1 MTGPAGFLADLFSLT
16 GRVAVVTGGSSGIGA
31 GMAAALAR
39 AGAQV
44 VLVARDAERLG
55 SAAGGLRACGGQ
67 AAWVSADLADR
78 AGLERAAD
86 EAAAAFGPPDILLNC
101 AGINLRPALASL
113 TAADW
118 DLTMA
123 VNLTAP
129 FLLGQRF
136 GPSMAA
142 RGWGRII
149 NVTSQQ
155 AQRAFGNSG
164 GYGASKGG
172 LAALTR
178 SQSEAWARSGVCCN
192 SVCPGFVATRL
203 NAAVAADPERMAAMA
218 ARTMTGRNGE
228 PADFAGVAVFL
239 ASRASDYVT
248 GQTLYVDGGF
258 SHQIRGITQIP
269 VNEKKGLTFARGL
282 RSILRHDPDKIL
294 VGEIR
299 DNETAQI
306 AINSALT
313 GHLVFTT
320 VHANNVVD
328 VLGRFV
334 NMGVEVYNFVSA
346 LNCILA
352 QRLVRTICEYCAR
365 PVSYDDE
372 TLKASGMDPADWRG
386 FEFREGLGC
395 IECGGT
401 GYRGRTAIHELLDL
415 TDPIRELILAKK
427 PTSEVRKLA
436 QKEGM
441 SFLRESALDRVRRGL
456 TTLKE
461 INKVTFIEASR

>member
-1 MTGPAGFLADLFSLT
+1 MTVAAGFLEDLFSLT

-31 GMAAALAR
+31 GMATALAR

-55 SAAGGLRACGGQ
+55 SAAAGLRAFGGQ
-67 AAWVSADLADR
+67 ASAVSADLADR

-86 EAAAAFGPPDILLNC
+86 EAAAAFGPPDILVNC
-101 AGINLRPALASL
+101 AGINLRPPLPSL

-136 GPSMAA
+136 GPSMAS

-155 AQRAFGNSG
+155 AQRAFANSG

-192 SVCPGFVATRL
+192 SVCPGFVPTRL
-203 NAAVAADPERMAAMA
+203 NAHVARDPERSAAMA
-218 ARTMTGRNGE
+218 ARTMTGRNGSPE
-228 PADFAGVAVFL
+228 DFAGVAVFL

-258 SHQIRGITQIP
+258 S
-269 VNEKKGLTFARGL
+269 
-282 RSILRHDPDKIL
+282 
-294 VGEIR
+294 
-299 DNETAQI
+299 
-306 AINSALT
+306 
-313 GHLVFTT
+313 
-320 VHANNVVD
+320 
-328 VLGRFV
+328 
-334 NMGVEVYNFVSA
+334 
-346 LNCILA
+346 
-352 QRLVRTICEYCAR
+352 
-365 PVSYDDE
+365 
-372 TLKASGMDPADWRG
+372 
-386 FEFREGLGC
+386 
-395 IECGGT
+395 
-401 GYRGRTAIHELLDL
+401 
-415 TDPIRELILAKK
+415 
-427 PTSEVRKLA
+427 
-436 QKEGM
+436 
-441 SFLRESALDRVRRGL
+441 
-456 TTLKE
+456 
-461 INKVTFIEASR
+461 VT

>member
-1 MTGPAGFLADLFSLT
+1 MTIAGFVEDLFSLT

-31 GMAAALAR
+31 GMAAALAG
-39 AGAQV
+39 AGARV
-44 VLVARDAERLG
+44 VLVARDAGRLG
-55 SAAGGLRACGGQ
+55 VAADGLCARGGQ

-86 EAAAAFGPPDILLNC
+86 EAAAAFGPPDILVNC
-101 AGINLRPALASL
+101 AGINLRPPLASL
-113 TAADW
+113 TVEDW
-118 DLTMA
+118 DLTLA

-136 GPSMAA
+136 GPLMAA

-155 AQRAFGNSG
+155 ASRAFSNSG

-258 SHQIRGITQIP
+258 S
-269 VNEKKGLTFARGL
+269 
-282 RSILRHDPDKIL
+282 
-294 VGEIR
+294 
-299 DNETAQI
+299 
-306 AINSALT
+306 
-313 GHLVFTT
+313 
-320 VHANNVVD
+320 
-328 VLGRFV
+328 
-334 NMGVEVYNFVSA
+334 
-346 LNCILA
+346 
-352 QRLVRTICEYCAR
+352 
-365 PVSYDDE
+365 
-372 TLKASGMDPADWRG
+372 
-386 FEFREGLGC
+386 
-395 IECGGT
+395 
-401 GYRGRTAIHELLDL
+401 
-415 TDPIRELILAKK
+415 
-427 PTSEVRKLA
+427 
-436 QKEGM
+436 
-441 SFLRESALDRVRRGL
+441 
-456 TTLKE
+456 
-461 INKVTFIEASR
+461 VT